1 MLKGMRERGMS
12 AGALRAELGARGLER
27 GEELEVGFGR
37 VPSVVFGHGE
47 DGGHG
52 NFLRASYRRIAADAG
67 WAARL
72 GKTYT
77 GSARLPRAGDR
88 WRGELECA
96 SSSDALLMNV
106 FCYPGVLRRV
116 GVCGLLGVEAGV
128 RPEFG
133 VRAGLAMRRGEVDR
147 TELDMTLGD
156 LLVEAK
162 LTEGGFGRASLERL
176 LRYEGVEE
184 VVEVEELPRSGGQ
197 IAGYQIVRGVLAAAR
212 LGGRYLVLL
221 DGRRRDL
228 EEVCFRVLG
237 AVRDG
242 EVRRGFRL
250 LRWQELAGVL
260 PPALRGFLAEKYGI
274 VAG

>member
-1 MLKGMRERGMS
+1 MS
-12 AGALRAELGARGLER
+12 ARALRAEVGARGLER
-27 GEELEVGFGR
+27 GEGLELEVGFGR
-37 VPSVVFGHGE
+37 VPSVVYVQGD

-52 NFLRASYRRIAADAG
+52 NFLKASYRRIVADAG

-72 GKTYT
+72 GKAYT
-77 GSARLPRAGDR
+77 ASARLPRAGDR

-116 GVCGLLGVEAGV
+116 GVCGLMGVEAGV

-133 VRAGLAMRRGEVDR
+133 VRAGLAMRKDEVDR
-147 TELDMTLGD
+147 TELDMSLGD

-162 LTEGGFGRASLERL
+162 LTEGGFGRASTERL
-176 LRYEGVEE
+176 LRYQGVEE
-184 VVEVEELPRSGGQ
+184 VVEIDELPRSGGQ
-197 IAGYQIVRGVLAAAR
+197 IAGYQIVRGVLAATR
-212 LGGRYLVLL
+212 RGGRYLVLL
-221 DGRRRDL
+221 DGRRGDL

-260 PPALRGFLAEKYGI
+260 PPVVQGFLATKYGI
-274 VAG
+274 LAG